1 MNSKWIKGLNVRPEI
16 MKWLEGKLL
25 TLVWAMISFFF
36 FGMNPQS
43 IGNKRKNRQK
53 GLYQTKKFLH
63 SKGNGPQS
71 ETTAYRMKKYLQTIH
86 VIVG

>member
-1 MNSKWIKGLNVRPEI
+1 MVRRKTLDIGLGNDFFF
-16 MKWLEGKLL
+16 
-25 TLVWAMISFFF
+25 FFF

-71 ETTAYRMKKYLQTIH
+71 EMTAYRMKKYLQTIH

>member
-1 MNSKWIKGLNVRPEI
+1 MVRRKTLDIGLGNDFF
-16 MKWLEGKLL
+16 
-25 TLVWAMISFFF
+25 FFF